1 MTTSQPAAQ
10 STSQPIEP
18 ADGQLASAALPAPPV
33 RPSIPMTW
41 PPLHGHPPQPV
52 ERAQLGCIAQAVPPP
67 QFGRLPHSLQLR
79 EPVRYPE
86 PAALTQVP
94 QADADEQ
101 ASGDLSAV
109 GMAEPLA
116 GFGARVISCLIDY
129 VAPVIV
135 LNLVISLGVVFGSP
149 TWPPVLGAVGYL
161 GLLIFWIWNSGYLQ
175 GSTGQSL
182 GRRLAHTKLVTVETS
197 QPVGFGSA
205 MARQICHGVEFGI
218 GYLWP
223 LWDVKRQTFADK
235 ISDTVVIRIDP
246 PSGAGA
252 TTQDRTGSKTP

>member
-10 STSQPIEP
+10 STSQSTQP
-18 ADGQLASAALPAPPV
+18 ADDQPASVALPAH
-33 RPSIPMTW
+33 PSIPMTW
-41 PPLHGHPPQPV
+41 PPLHGQPPQPPAPPQFGRV
-52 ERAQLGCIAQAVPPP
+52 VQSVPPP
-67 QFGRLPHSLQLR
+67 QFGRIAHSPQLT

-86 PAALTQVP
+86 PVALTQVR
-94 QADADEQ
+94 QADTAEQ
-101 ASGDLSAV
+101 TGSGLPAV

-135 LNLVISLGVVFGSP
+135 LNLLISVGVVLGSP
-149 TWPPVLGAVGYL
+149 TWPLILGAVGYL
-161 GLLIFWIWNSGYLQ
+161 GLLSFGIWNSGYLQ
-175 GSTGQSL
+175 GTTGQSL
-182 GRRLAHTKLVTVETS
+182 GRRLAHTKLVTIETG

-235 ISDTVVIRIDP
+235 ISNTVVIRVASP
-246 PSGAGA
+246 TVAAAA
-252 TTQDRTGSKTP
+252 TEDRTGSTTP